1 MLAFSDAIINSSYI
15 NRIYNNGIPS
25 HFNLSVRLKGR
36 VGVIPLSNMYHDHTS
51 LMILSNRR
59 HELIMQESNRSVSFS
74 KLNSNNWS
82 SKLRNLPFNLM
93 SECN

>member
-1 MLAFSDAIINSSYI
+1 MLAFSNTIINSRYI
-15 NRIYNNGIPS
+15 NTIYNDGTPS
-25 HFNLSVRLKGR
+25 HSNVSVKLKG
-36 VGVIPLSNMYHDHTS
+36 VGTISLSNMYHDHTS
-51 LMILSNRR
+51 LIIISNRR
-59 HELIMQESNRSVSFS
+59 ELIIQESNKSASFS